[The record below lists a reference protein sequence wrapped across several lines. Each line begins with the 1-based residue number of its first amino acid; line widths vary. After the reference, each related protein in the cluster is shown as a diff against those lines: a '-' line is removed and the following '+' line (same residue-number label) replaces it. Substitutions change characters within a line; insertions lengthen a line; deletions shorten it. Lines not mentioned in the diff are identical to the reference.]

1 VSGNRAAEAGGA
13 RGACAV
19 AGVSWPAGEVLRASA
34 AWVSRWF
41 PPDAVHVDLGW
52 LEFYVA
58 DGAATVM
65 RVVPGDMPAAELAG
79 RVLGELRGR
88 RVAEAFWSVGPGF
101 VPEGAGRV
109 LLALGAGVDRTID
122 ICAYP
127 LGGLLPGGPLPGAV
141 TARPVLTRQDAA
153 DYERASAA
161 AWGYRQPSDADI
173 DRTFAAL
180 APGCFTGY
188 WDKTPAGA
196 GGYTLAGEVARLW
209 GAGVVPAFRGR
220 GVYRALV
227 RARLAQASGRGA
239 ALALVHAEPT
249 SSPVLRRL
257 GFRVYGQRQVL
268 ALGRALAA
276 ARP

>member
-1 VSGNRAAEAGGA
+1 MSWS
-13 RGACAV
+13 AV
-19 AGVSWPAGEVLRASA
+19 EVLRASE
-34 AWVSRWF
+34 AWISVWF
-41 PPDAVHVDLGW
+41 PPGAVHLDLGW

-65 RVVPGDMPAAELAG
+65 RVAPGDMTAAELAG

-88 RVAEAFWSVGPGF
+88 QVVEAFWTVGPGF
-101 VPEGAGRV
+101 LPEGTGRV
-109 LLALGAGVDRTID
+109 LLGLGAGVDRVID

-127 LGGLLPGGPLPGAV
+127 LSGGLPGGPLPGAV
-141 TARPVLTRQDAA
+141 TVRPVQTREDVA
-153 DYERASAA
+153 DYERASCA

-173 DRTFAAL
+173 DRAFAGL
-180 APGCFTGY
+180 SRGYFVGY
-188 WDKTPAGA
+188 WEEAPAGA
-196 GGYTLAGEVARLW
+196 GGYTIAGEAARLW

-239 ALALVHAEPT
+239 TLALVHAEPT
-249 SSPVLRRL
+249 SSPVLQRL
-257 GFRVYGQRQVL
+257 GFSVYGQRQVL

>member
-1 VSGNRAAEAGGA
+1 
-13 RGACAV
+13 V
-19 AGVSWPAGEVLRASA
+19 AGVSWPAGAVLRASA
-34 AWVSRWF
+34 AWVSVWV

-65 RVVPGDMPAAELAG
+65 RVAPGDMSAEELAG
-79 RVLGELRGR
+79 RVLGELRSR
-88 RVAEAFWSVGPGF
+88 RVAEAFWRVGPGF
-101 VPEGAGRV
+101 VPEGADWV
-109 LLALGAGVDRTID
+109 LRDLGAGVDRTID

-127 LGGLLPGGPLPGAV
+127 LGGPLAGGPLPGAV

-161 AWGYRQPSDADI
+161 AWGYRPPSEADI

-180 APGCFTGY
+180 APGYFTGY
-188 WDKTPAGA
+188 WDKAPAGA
-196 GGYTLAGEVARLW
+196 GGYTLADDVARLW
-209 GAGVVPAFRGR
+209 GAGVAPAFRGR

-227 RARLAQASGRGA
+227 RARLSQAAGQGA
-239 ALALVHAEPT
+239 TLALVHAEPT
-249 SSPVLRRL
+249 SSPILQRL
-257 GFRVYGQRQVL
+257 GFGVYGQQHVL

-276 ARP
+276 TRP

>member
-1 VSGNRAAEAGGA
+1 M
-13 RGACAV
+13 
-19 AGVSWPAGEVLRASA
+19 PAGKVLRASA
-34 AWVSRWF
+34 AWVSVWF
-41 PPDAVHVDLGW
+41 PPDAVRVDLGW

-65 RVVPGDMPAAELAG
+65 RVAPGDMTAAELAG

-88 RVAEAFWSVGPGF
+88 GVSEAYWRVGPGL
-101 VPEGAGRV
+101 VPEGTGRE

-127 LGGLLPGGPLPGAV
+127 LDRPLPGGPLPGAV
-141 TARPVLTRQDAA
+141 TVRPVLTREDAA

-161 AWGYRQPSDADI
+161 AWGYRQPSDAEI

-180 APGCFTGY
+180 SAGYFTGY
-188 WDKTPAGA
+188 WETTPAGA

-227 RARLAQASGRGA
+227 RARLAHASGRGA

-249 SSPVLRRL
+249 SSPVLQRL
-257 GFRVYGQRQVL
+257 GFMVYGQQQVL

-276 ARP
+276 S